1 MMLFKKISI
10 LFLVI
15 FISCGTTE
23 EDVEVTQDLKSNSDQ
38 PTTTIEEQEE
48 ENDVTTTTIVE
59 EENDGTTTT
68 IIEEENDG
76 TTTTTI
82 EEVVEETEESSSEIV
97 VSIGEIV
104 TDTQYRDYQKYV
116 DVTGLRIFALPEV
129 SDEFMSKV
137 AETYSQMLQPGENI
151 DTDLR
156 SRYLK
161 IVENEKVFQ
170 RIGYVGPEYYN
181 FDSPN
186 PSVDC
191 CPGRGYEDNHTDFIW
206 EYQNVS
212 ANDQVGEVIEHL
224 LHTITGVGFARE
236 FPEWNWYDEN
246 SKIYL
251 AMNEAVEKNIY
262 DISSYQEIKNNG
274 DMEGY
279 NKVTVQEFS
288 FWVIVTSWGY
298 SDIYDL
304 PHGEF
309 KISSINQVRTELP
322 IAFELY
328 VDTIEKI
335 LTVPDKD
342 FLKSLFS

>member
-1 MMLFKKISI
+1 MLFKKISI

-23 EDVEVTQDLKSNSDQ
+23 EDVEVTQDIKSNSDR
-38 PTTTIEEQEE
+38 PTTTIEEQ
-48 ENDVTTTTIVE
+48 
-59 EENDGTTTT
+59 
-68 IIEEENDG
+68 EEENDG

-82 EEVVEETEESSSEIV
+82 EEVIEETEESSSEIV

-104 TDTQYRDYQKYV
+104 TDTSYRDYQKYV

-161 IVENEKVFQ
+161 IVENDKVFQ

-191 CPGRGYEDNHTDFIW
+191 CPGRGYEDNHTDFI
-206 EYQNVS
+206 
-212 ANDQVGEVIEHL
+212 L
-224 LHTITGVGFARE
+224 
-236 FPEWNWYDEN
+236 
-246 SKIYL
+246 
-251 AMNEAVEKNIY
+251 
-262 DISSYQEIKNNG
+262 
-274 DMEGY
+274 
-279 NKVTVQEFS
+279 
-288 FWVIVTSWGY
+288 
-298 SDIYDL
+298 
-304 PHGEF
+304 
-309 KISSINQVRTELP
+309 
-322 IAFELY
+322 
-328 VDTIEKI
+328 
-335 LTVPDKD
+335 
-342 FLKSLFS
+342 SLIHI